1 MLQQRLKIYRRTNEN
16 YSHAQGDYFDDME
29 SHAGQGVSG
38 SPDNVHGSWVPVPR
52 FVRGPWCGGSRCDA
66 RDGACAEGTGRAQGI
81 SGGAATGRERPQ
93 GGGDPVPPAKN
104 ALSAAPQGIMQDAVD
119 ASAVQAGARTYGR
132 SFATGD
138 CVPKGHPYT
147 VNGTIHDQSDPE
159 PSAET
164 TTSDHRST
172 TQETHRRHAQQRS
185 RQARRTK

>member
-81 SGGAATGRERPQ
+81 SGGAEE
-93 GGGDPVPPAKN
+93 
-104 ALSAAPQGIMQDAVD
+104 APKQEEM
-119 ASAVQAGARTYGR
+119 R
-132 SFATGD
+132 
-138 CVPKGHPYT
+138 
-147 VNGTIHDQSDPE
+147 
-159 PSAET
+159 
-164 TTSDHRST
+164 SDHSLGDLTARDRFRLDPAT
-172 TQETHRRHAQQRS
+172 RFFKYCAGHHFGS
-185 RQARRTK
+185 RYKYS

>member
-1 MLQQRLKIYRRTNEN
+1 MLFDCDVDIRIGSGFLN
-16 YSHAQGDYFDDME
+16 YINGY
-29 SHAGQGVSG
+29 VSKSSDCG
-38 SPDNVHGSWVPVPR
+38 
-52 FVRGPWCGGSRCDA
+52 RGPWCGGSRCDA

-147 VNGTIHDQSDPE
+147 VNGTIHDQSDLE

-164 TTSDHRST
+164 TTSD
-172 TQETHRRHAQQRS
+172 QR
-185 RQARRTK
+185 